1 MKKLIIGSLSLLL
14 LGACAA
20 SESKQDFSGLEETQK
35 NAPTWQPQGKNIAPD
50 SQQCLIENIDCE
62 KVLHVL
68 SPSKEQ
74 NNDCVLRNIGC
85 EELESAYKKEAVDA
99 KLAEW
104 NIKITQVTRLRDGG
118 TGITTLN
125 DKYTIV
131 YPRPLRY
138 SDAGNIEITLE
149 DGSKFQ
155 YTVYEHKRI
164 AADKVFPY

>member
-1 MKKLIIGSLSLLL
+1 MKKLIIGTFSLLL
-14 LGACAA
+14 LGACTA
-20 SESKQDFSGLEETQK
+20 SEPKQDFSGLEESQK
-35 NAPTWQPQGKNIAPD
+35 NAPTWQPQEKNVAPD

-62 KVLHVL
+62 KVLDVL
-68 SPSKEQ
+68 SPSKQ
-74 NNDCVLRNIGC
+74 QSNDCVLRNIGC
-85 EELESAYKKEAVDA
+85 EKLESAYKKEAVDA

-125 DKYTIV
+125 DKYTLV
-131 YPRPLRY
+131 YPRPLGY
-138 SDAGNIEITLE
+138 GEGNIEITFE

-155 YTVYEHKRI
+155 YGVYDHKRI

>member
-1 MKKLIIGSLSLLL
+1 MKKLIIGSFSLLL
-14 LGACAA
+14 LGACANGG
-20 SESKQDFSGLEETQK
+20 SKYDFSETEKSQK
-35 NAPTWQPQGKNIAPD
+35 EVATWQPQDKRVASD

-62 KVLHVL
+62 KVLNVL

-85 EELESAYKKEAVDA
+85 KELESAYTKEAVDA

-138 SDAGNIEITLE
+138 SDAGNIEITFE

-155 YTVYEHKRI
+155 YGVYDHKRI